1 MYYSMGENTCNMLQ
15 EISAL
20 LLFFFFWHGLLTFN
34 KFNTK
39 RKQILVLILVTDVYQ
54 EKNPKIVYYSM

>member
-1 MYYSMGENTCNMLQ
+1 MGVNTCNMLQ

-20 LLFFFFWHGLLTFN
+20 LLFFFLHGHLTFN
-34 KFNTK
+34 TFNKK

>member
-1 MYYSMGENTCNMLQ
+1 MQHATRNLSFT
-15 EISAL
+15 S
-20 LLFFFFWHGLLTFN
+20 FFFLHGHLTFN
-34 KFNTK
+34 KFNKK